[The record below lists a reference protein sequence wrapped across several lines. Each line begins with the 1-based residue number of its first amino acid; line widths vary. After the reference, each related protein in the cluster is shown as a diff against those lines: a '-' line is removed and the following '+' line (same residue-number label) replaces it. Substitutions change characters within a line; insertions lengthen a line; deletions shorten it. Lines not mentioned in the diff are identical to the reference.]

1 MCVSFHLREH
11 IAYLLENPVLAFPR
25 PNRTLVGT
33 NCKVD
38 MALERSAMAVSTV
51 SSAAGVVVVVLSVSC
66 GLFPVSRSSIVD

>member
-1 MCVSFHLREH
+1 MRLLNCIEF
-11 IAYLLENPVLAFPR
+11 YLLANPVLAFPR

-38 MALERSAMAVSTV
+38 MALDRSAMAVSTV
-51 SSAAGVVVVVLSVSC
+51 SSAAGVVLVLGISC